1 MMERTAGPSLLT
13 KLLDRAFERL
23 ARIAALA
30 ADAPV
35 ALIAIADVRRLWV
48 APDAEVDAAAIARD
62 AARYEPGWP
71 DHDVVVASDALAD
84 PQTRAHPLIAGES
97 SLRSLCCVTLRDGAH
112 EALGTLCVLD
122 AVARPFTDVQVTIVR
137 ELGAAVSAEFALR
150 LAAGR
155 VDAESRLRRIAE
167 SQRARAER
175 EARTDALTGLGNRRA
190 LESDLDALE
199 QSALTS
205 DGAIA
210 LVDIDDLKT
219 VNDAGGHAA
228 GDRYLRDFADEL
240 RTYFR
245 GSDGIYRVG
254 GDEFALV
261 VSTGGLAAP
270 HLRRRVEWV
279 VDRLRGRYPNAG
291 ASVGVAQFSPA
302 AASPRAALDAADRR
316 MYEEKRAK
324 RTRQGGVAVSE

>member
-1 MMERTAGPSLLT
+1 MMERTAGPPVLT
-13 KLLDRAFERL
+13 ELLDHEAFERL

-35 ALIAIADVRRLWV
+35 ALIAIGGVRRLWV
-48 APDAEVDAAAIARD
+48 APDADLDAAALAHRAERCEPVWRD
-62 AARYEPGWP
+62 R
-71 DHDVVVASDALAD
+71 DVIVAPDALAD
-84 PQTRAHPLIAGES
+84 ALTRAHPLIAGES
-97 SLRSLCCVTLRDGAH
+97 GLRSLCCVALRDAAR
-112 EALGTLCVLD
+112 EAIGTLCVLD
-122 AVARPFTDVQVTIVR
+122 VVARPFSDVQVTIVR
-137 ELGAAVSAEFALR
+137 ELGAAVSAELALR

-155 VDAESRLRRIAE
+155 VDTESRLRRIAE
-167 SQRARAER
+167 RD
-175 EARTDALTGLGNRRA
+175 ARTDALTGLGNRRA

-219 VNDAGGHAA
+219 VNDVGGHAA

-254 GDEFALV
+254 GDEFALL
-261 VSTGGLAAP
+261 VSTGGIAAP
-270 HLRRRVEWV
+270 HLRRRLEWV

-291 ASVGVAQFSPA
+291 ASIGVAQFSRA
-302 AASPRAALDAADRR
+302 AVTPRAALDAADQR
-316 MYEEKRAK
+316 MYEEKRGK
-324 RTRQGGVAVSE
+324 RARQGSLAVSE